1 MLGLTRKT
9 STGSYAERVSDQRY
23 ADTGGD
29 RSARIMSTAATPVNG
44 PVEGTYDAA
53 LGERIETNAAVID
66 VGDLPAAWLSN
77 REQS

>member
-1 MLGLTRKT
+1 
-9 STGSYAERVSDQRY
+9 
-23 ADTGGD
+23 
-29 RSARIMSTAATPVNG
+29 MSTAATPVNG

-77 REQS
+77 REPS